1 MIASLKEYSSNG
13 ARRRPDAQPLEVWT
27 ASVVT
32 SIFGG
37 YMSTAMASRRD
48 FLKITGAGVAG
59 TALGVSASTYA
70 RVMGANDRVRVA
82 ICGVRGRG
90 KDHIDGFFR
99 VQGADIAA
107 LCDVDESVLNQRLDD
122 VEKLGAPKP
131 KSYVDVRKL
140 LEDKDI
146 DAISIAAP
154 NHWHSLMAIWACQA
168 GKDVYVEKPCSHNWF
183 EGRQLVRAVKKY
195 NRICQHGSQSR
206 SNPGMVEAIQHLH
219 EGTIGDV
226 YMARALCYKW
236 RPSIGRASV
245 EVVPAGVH
253 YDLWTGPAPM
263 KPFTRNRFH
272 YNWHW
277 IWDTGNGEVGN
288 QAIHEIDIARWGL
301 GVGFPVAVTAMG
313 GHFMFDDDQETP
325 NTLNATLCFEGP
337 DGKRKIMELE
347 VRHWITNH
355 EAEIGSGAYGA
366 SGVPTAGLTGDA
378 SKKPVKQQQQSLGPK
393 DAKTN
398 TVGNI
403 FYGSKGYL
411 AIDGYD
417 AYKTWLTD
425 QAEAGPHGKG
435 SGNHYANFVEC
446 IRSRRAQDIHSPIE
460 EAHIS
465 TTLVHLANASYR
477 LGRTIRFDPAQ
488 EQVIGDEEA
497 TRLLRGSYRAP
508 YVVTEEI

>member
-1 MIASLKEYSSNG
+1 
-13 ARRRPDAQPLEVWT
+13 
-27 ASVVT
+27 
-32 SIFGG
+32 
-37 YMSTAMASRRD
+37 MSAPKASRRD
-48 FLKITGAGVAG
+48 FLKITSAGVAT
-59 TALGVSASTYA
+59 TALGTTVSSYA
-70 RVMGANDRVRVA
+70 RILGANDRVRMAV
-82 ICGVRGRG
+82 CGVRGRG
-90 KDHIDGFFR
+90 NDHIHGFSR
-99 VQGADIAA
+99 VPGTELAA
-107 LCDVDESVLNQRLDD
+107 LCDVDENVSQQR
-122 VEKLGAPKP
+122 VAEIEKMGLPKP

-140 LEDKDI
+140 LEDKEI

-154 NHWHSLMAIWACQA
+154 NHWHSLMGIWGCQA

-206 SNPGMVEAIQHLH
+206 SNPGMIEAIHHLSD
-219 EGTIGDV
+219 GTIGDV

-236 RPSIGRASV
+236 RPSIGHAK
-245 EVVPAGVH
+245 EEPVPAGVN
-253 YDLWTGPAPM
+253 YDLWTGPAPL

-301 GVGFPVAVTAMG
+301 GVGFPVSVSAMG

-325 NTLNATLCFEGP
+325 NTLNATFCF
-337 DGKRKIMELE
+337 DDASGKRKMMELE

-355 EAEIGSGAYGA
+355 EAEIGTGAYGA
-366 SGVPTAGLTGDA
+366 SAVPPAGLTAGA
-378 SKKPVKQQQQSLGPK
+378 SKKTADKPQSLGPK

-398 TVGNI
+398 TVGNL

-425 QAEAGPHGKG
+425 QVEPGPHGKAAG
-435 SGNHYANFVEC
+435 DHYANFIDCV
-446 IRSRRAQDIHSPIE
+446 RSRRAQDIHSPIE

-465 TTLVHLANASYR
+465 ATLVHLANASYR
-477 LGRTIRFDPAQ
+477 LGRTLKFDSAK
-488 EQVIGDEEA
+488 EMVVDDDEA
-497 TRLLRGSYRAP
+497 NRLLRGTYRAP
-508 YVVTEEI
+508 FVVPEEI

>member
-1 MIASLKEYSSNG
+1 
-13 ARRRPDAQPLEVWT
+13 
-27 ASVVT
+27 
-32 SIFGG
+32 
-37 YMSTAMASRRD
+37 MAIDRRD
-48 FLKITGAGVAG
+48 FLKTMGSSMA
-59 TALGVSASTYA
+59 VSAA
-70 RVMGANDRVRVA
+70 ALALRGKVLGANDRVRVA

-90 KDHIDGFFR
+90 NDHLHGFAK
-99 VQGADIAA
+99 VPGTEIAA
-107 LCDVDESVLNQRLDD
+107 MCDVDESVLNQRLGDA
-122 VEKLGAPKP
+122 EKLGMAKP
-131 KSYVDVRKL
+131 KSYGDIRRL

-146 DAISIAAP
+146 DAISIATP

-206 SNPGMVEAIQHLH
+206 SNPAMLQAMQKLRD
-219 EGTIGDV
+219 GTIGNV

-236 RPSIGRASV
+236 RASIGHT
-245 EVVPAGVH
+245 ETEPVPAGVN

-301 GVGFPVAVTAMG
+301 GVGFPVSVSAMG

-325 NTLNATLCFEGP
+325 NTLNATFAFE
-337 DGKRKIMELE
+337 DGQGNRKMMELE

-355 EAEIGSGAYGA
+355 EAEIGTGAYG
-366 SGVPTAGLTGDA
+366 SGGVPAAGLTA
-378 SKKPVKQQQQSLGPK
+378 AATKKPDEKPSLGPK

-398 TVGNI
+398 TIGNI
-403 FYGSKGYL
+403 FYGSNGYL

-425 QAEAGPHGKG
+425 QAEPGPSGKA
-435 SGNHYANFVEC
+435 SGDHWANFIDCV
-446 IRSRRAQDIHSPIE
+446 RSRRAEDIHSPIE

-477 LGRTIRFDPAQ
+477 LGRSLRFNPAK
-488 EQVIGDEEA
+488 EQVIDDDEA
-497 TRLLRGSYRAP
+497 KRMLRGSYRAP
-508 YVVTEEI
+508 YVVPEEV